1 MTAKNGA
8 PVPEPKPWIRTS
20 SEIISQAQNMM
31 TPPHDEELTPPEDD
45 PE

>member
-1 MTAKNGA
+1 MNAKNVA

-20 SEIISQAQNMM
+20 SEIIQQAQAMM
-31 TPPHDEELTPPEDD
+31 TPPQDTMPELLEDD